1 MNSELTLETYLKE
14 INRIPLLSPQREKEV
29 AKRVRRK
36 DFQARQEMIQSNLRL
51 VVNIAKRY
59 TNCGLPLQDLI
70 EEGNIGLLK
79 AVERFDPGRG
89 CRFSTYATWWIKQA
103 IRRALT
109 DSSRVVRIPSYM
121 REIIQAFEST
131 STRLAAKLG
140 YDPSTREVAKEMAKG
155 KKKYQLTANAVRAS
169 RTLSQIQSLDK
180 VSGSTQEFVGDEAQK
195 QLFRREE
202 VDRMQLLLKTLDDRK
217 RKILRMRFGLGG
229 KDPMTLQQISE
240 KVGLS
245 RERVRQLINESL
257 EQLRQIL
264 RRATS

>member
-1 MNSELTLETYLKE
+1 MNSEMTLETYLKE
-14 INRIPLLSPQREKEV
+14 INRIPLLTPKGEKEV
-29 AKRVRRK
+29 AKRVIRN
-36 DFQARQEMIQSNLRL
+36 DFSARQEMIKSNLRL

-70 EEGNIGLLK
+70 EEGNIGLVK
-79 AVERFDPGRG
+79 AVERFDPGHG

-109 DSSRVVRIPSYM
+109 DTSRVVRIPSYM
-121 REIIQAFEST
+121 REIIQEYEST

-140 YDPSTREVAKEMAKG
+140 YDPSTREVAKEMANG
-155 KKKYQLTANAVRAS
+155 KKKYRLTANAVRAS
-169 RTLSQIQSLDK
+169 HTLSQIQSLDK
-180 VSGSTQEFVGDEAQK
+180 VSPAKEFVDDEPQK
-195 QLFRREE
+195 QLFKREE
-202 VDRMQLLLKTLDDRK
+202 VERLRMLLKTLDDRK
-217 RKILRMRFGLGG
+217 RKILKMRFGLTG

-240 KVGLS
+240 KVNLS

-264 RRATS
+264 KRAAS

>member
-1 MNSELTLETYLKE
+1 MNSEKSLETYLKD
-14 INRIPLLSPQREKEV
+14 INKIPLLTPQREKEV
-29 AKRVRRK
+29 ARK
-36 DFQARQEMIQSNLRL
+36 VQRSDFGARQEMIKSNLRL

-70 EEGNIGLLK
+70 EEGNIGLVK
-79 AVERFDPGRG
+79 AVERFDPNRG

-121 REIIQAFEST
+121 REIIQDYEAT

-155 KKKYQLTANAVRAS
+155 KKKHQLTDNAVRAS
-169 RTLSQIQSLDK
+169 HTLGQIHSLDK
-180 VSGSTQEFVGDEAQK
+180 VSDATEIVDDEPTK

-202 VDRMQLLLKTLDDRK
+202 LERLQVLLKTLDDRK
-217 RKILRMRFGLGG
+217 QKIIRMRFGLGG
-229 KDPMTLQQISE
+229 KKDPMTLQEISE
-240 KVGLS
+240 QVGLS
-245 RERVRQLINESL
+245 RERVRQLINEAL
-257 EQLRQIL
+257 EQMRQIIK
-264 RRATS
+264 RAVN